1 MNDKSGPGEV
11 EIVAWARLLKA
22 SAKMLDAV
30 ERDLKQ
36 AGLPPLAWYDALLE
50 LHRARPDGLRPGDL
64 EKEVLL
70 PQYNVSRLVDRLEA
84 ECDAANAELEPLK
97 SFVLPGGTELAARLF
112 VARAVCRSAERA
124 VLRVDEASPLVAVY
138 LNRLSDLLFILAR
151 AANAP
156 ADEILW
162 KPGESP
168 QP

>member
-11 EIVAWARLLKA
+11 EIAAWARLLKA

-64 EKEVLL
+64 EKEMLL

-84 ECDAANAELEPLK
+84 AGYAVRRPHPETA
-97 SFVLPGGTELAARLF
+97 AARC
-112 VARAVCRSAERA
+112 CRSPSRER
-124 VLRVDEASPLVAVY
+124 R
-138 LNRLSDLLFILAR
+138 
-151 AANAP
+151 
-156 ADEILW
+156 
-162 KPGESP
+162 
-168 QP
+168 

>member
-1 MNDKSGPGEV
+1 MSDKSGPDDI

-64 EKEVLL
+64 QKEMLL

-84 ECDAANAELEPLK
+84 AGYAVRRPHPRDGRGQVLQITGQGTALIRRMWKVYRNTVAQNFAGKLPAGGAGRLASLLQPL
-97 SFVLPGGTELAARLF
+97 L
-112 VARAVCRSAERA
+112 
-124 VLRVDEASPLVAVY
+124 
-138 LNRLSDLLFILAR
+138 
-151 AANAP
+151 
-156 ADEILW
+156 
-162 KPGESP
+162 
-168 QP
+168 